1 MNDLVRDTDTKKIIS
16 YTDENIQENTGYI
29 EVPVIDDRF
38 LSSDFNYVVKTKF
51 SSLPEAVSAETN
63 MISQVNEYEKLILTG
78 VPIGGLTDSNLQ
90 TIKNVAKNELLSN
103 LSNLVLG
110 NPDSNAALKER
121 IKELEDALS
130 LKDGLIDNL
139 NRQQDVFDTTID
151 AWGAQ
156 NLANLQ
162 RIDALERV
170 NLELQRQQQF
180 TLDTVKQNVDDSVTQ
195 TSASLATLINNN
207 EDAFTI
213 LTEETKLLRD
223 IAKLPDLTKLLSDSE
238 KNG

>member
-121 IKELEDALS
+121 IKELEDVLS
-130 LKDGLIDNL
+130 TKDVVIENL
-139 NRQQDVFDTTID
+139 NRQQDVFDITID

-156 NLANLQ
+156 NLANTQ

>member
-1 MNDLVRDTDTKKIIS
+1 MSDLVRDTDTKKIIS
-16 YTDENIQENTGYI
+16 YTDENIQQNTGYI
-29 EVPVIDDRF
+29 EIPVIDDRF

-78 VPIGGLTDSNLQ
+78 VPIGGLTDSNIQ

-121 IKELEDALS
+121 IKELEDVLS
-130 LKDGLIDNL
+130 TKDVVIENL
-139 NRQQDVFDTTID
+139 NRQQDVFDITID

-156 NLANLQ
+156 NLANIQ

-170 NLELQRQQQF
+170 NLQLQRQQQF
-180 TLDTVKQNVDDSVTQ
+180 TLDTVKQNVEDSVTQ

-238 KNG
+238 KTG

>member
-1 MNDLVRDTDTKKIIS
+1 MNDLVRDIDTKRIIS

-51 SSLPEAVSAETN
+51 SSLPDAVSAETN
-63 MISQVNEYEKLILTG
+63 MLSQVNEYEKLILTG
-78 VPIGGLTDSNLQ
+78 MPIDGLTDSNLQ

-110 NPDSNAALKER
+110 NPDSNAALKGR
-121 IKELEDALS
+121 IKELEDALNI
-130 LKDGLIDNL
+130 KDVVIDNL
-139 NRQQDVFDTTID
+139 NKQQDVFDTVID
-151 AWGAQ
+151 AWGSQ

-170 NLELQRQQQF
+170 NLELQKQQQF
-180 TLDTVKQNVDDSVTQ
+180 TLDTVKLTVEDSVTQ
-195 TSASLATLINNN
+195 TSASLATMIKNN

-223 IAKLPDLTKLLSDSE
+223 IAKLPDLTKLLSDVE